1 MDVILVPLLHL
12 IIKAID
18 LYMIVV
24 IAAVIMSWLVSFGMV
39 NTSNRIVYAI
49 GDFIYRITEPAF
61 RQLRNILPNLG
72 GIDIAP
78 IALMLILW
86 AIQEV
91 LARLILRIV

>member
-61 RQLRNILPNLG
+61 RPLRNILPNLG